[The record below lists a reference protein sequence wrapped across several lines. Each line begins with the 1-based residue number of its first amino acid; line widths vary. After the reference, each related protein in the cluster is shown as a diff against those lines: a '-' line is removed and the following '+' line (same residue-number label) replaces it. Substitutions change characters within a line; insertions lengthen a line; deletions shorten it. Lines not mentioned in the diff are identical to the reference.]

1 MTDTRPLT
9 PERLAA
15 ASSRLQ
21 ALEQQINQAVLGQAG
36 VIRELVVAMAAA
48 GHVLLEGLPGVGK
61 TLLVRAMAQAM
72 GGRYSRIQFTPDL
85 MPGDV
90 TGHAIFDMKSEQFHI
105 RRGPV
110 FCNVLLGD
118 EINRAP
124 AKTQAAMLEAMQEQQ
139 VTIEGKALTLEPPFL
154 VMATQNPIEQEGTY
168 PLPQAQLDRFLIKA
182 FIDYPKA
189 DDEVALVRQI
199 TDGAIGDGLDL
210 SRVACVL
217 EPADVLDIQSVAAG
231 LTIDDSILDY
241 AVRMVRA
248 TREWQGIDNGAGPRA
263 SIALVR
269 AARAQALLSG
279 NDFVTPSDVKAVAHA
294 VLRHRIKLGADL
306 EIEGYRSDD
315 VLAELLASVAA
326 PRS

>member
-315 VLAELLASVAA
+315 VLAELLANVAA